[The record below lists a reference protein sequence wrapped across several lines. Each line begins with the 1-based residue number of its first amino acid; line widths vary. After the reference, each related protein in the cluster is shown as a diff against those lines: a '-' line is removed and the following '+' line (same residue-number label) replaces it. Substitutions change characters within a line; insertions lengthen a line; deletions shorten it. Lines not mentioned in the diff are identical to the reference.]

1 MIFSTTLHG
10 GGSEGGSGTKVLYM
24 GEEYDDLSQT
34 EMLEEKISEPIT
46 KKSCKKSG
54 SRSKQQS
61 FGTPKGIHV

>member
-34 EMLEEKISEPIT
+34 EMLEENISEPIT
-46 KKSCKKSG
+46 KKKL
-54 SRSKQQS
+54 
-61 FGTPKGIHV
+61 